1 MNSPSRPVTI
11 ALVLQE
17 LFEVLILKLWFHS
30 PRKGTLGSGK
40 AFHDSF
46 MPSWNSSKVF
56 AIISTGVNTM
66 LLQLLS
72 CIIQEVNWSSVS
84 KLKILTSDADVW
96 NYWCEALKDT
106 RYFSLLSYSKTVREE
121 KLQTRWK
128 ASHFYTLWNNFQNPT
143 MIVEVLWCV

>member
-1 MNSPSRPVTI
+1 MNSPSLPVTT

-17 LFEVLILKLWFHS
+17 PFEVLILRLWFHS
-30 PRKGTLGSGK
+30 PCKGTLGSSE

-56 AIISTGVNTM
+56 AIISTGVNMM

-72 CIIQEVNWSSVS
+72 CIIQEVNWCSVW
-84 KLKILTSDADVW
+84 KLKMLISDPDVR
-96 NYWCEALKDT
+96 NNWCESLWNT
-106 RYFSLLSYSKTVREE
+106 RHLSPLSYSKSVRYE

-128 ASHFYTLWNNFQNPT
+128 LRVFLICGSSWTSHNNNMLW
-143 MIVEVLWCV
+143 